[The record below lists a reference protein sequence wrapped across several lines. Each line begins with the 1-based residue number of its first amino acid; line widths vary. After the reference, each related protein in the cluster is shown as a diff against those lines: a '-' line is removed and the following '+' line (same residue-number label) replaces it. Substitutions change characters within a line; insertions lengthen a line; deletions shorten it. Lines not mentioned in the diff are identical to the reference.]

1 MANRKKQYI
10 DLKGETASNWD
21 VVVLLSLT
29 EIADKVLRESRLP
42 RVEWRPGVA
51 ALHATCVGR
60 IGFWNFC
67 VSHGALKIDRLVR
80 FSPAER

>member
-10 DLKGETASNWD
+10 DLKGETAPNWD

-42 RVEWRPGVA
+42 RVEWRTGSRSTARDVRRA
-51 ALHATCVGR
+51 
-60 IGFWNFC
+60 
-67 VSHGALKIDRLVR
+67 DRFLELLR
-80 FSPAER
+80 FPRRSQDRQTRSF